1 MITGR
6 ANLDLEALLHQPAF
20 LAFNAQN
27 GIHGQIER
35 IARSGSET
43 RLTHY
48 SLTLVPSLAYLA
60 HRTQHRIFQHLTVQ
74 QIIEQVLEE
83 HGIFSDGYT
92 FAGFSDYPPRE
103 YCVQYGESD
112 LHFIQRLCFE
122 EGFHYYFR
130 HSPDSH
136 QLVFGDKQQAF
147 TPLKWPTPYV
157 PGSGM
162 VAEEPAIT
170 QFEMSL
176 RALER
181 HQAESCVVRGKS
193 DQPSLLS
200 GHFFILSD
208 HPLAECNVQW
218 LLTHITLE
226 GCQPQVLEAFASAST
241 FDFQGYRNSFDGT
254 LEIGT
259 YRAQKTY
266 AKSRTS
272 TQPAGFIGLKLS
284 LNPQQQAYLNEEINR
299 LRSGIK
305 GGYGEGNAA
314 PTLFKRGWLPLGL
327 MLWQAWGA
335 WDKQVGNKGS
345 RPSSCLGS
353 K

>member
-176 RALER
+176 
-181 HQAESCVVRGKS
+181 QART
-193 DQPSLLS
+193 
-200 GHFFILSD
+200 
-208 HPLAECNVQW
+208 N
-218 LLTHITLE
+218 
-226 GCQPQVLEAFASAST
+226 ST
-241 FDFQGYRNSFDGT
+241 FSRDYDFEKASRIVQADNLARSR
-254 LEIGT
+254 
-259 YRAQKTY
+259 RAH
-266 AKSRTS
+266 
-272 TQPAGFIGLKLS
+272 P
-284 LNPQQQAYLNEEINR
+284 
-299 LRSGIK
+299 
-305 GGYGEGNAA
+305 
-314 PTLFKRGWLPLGL
+314 
-327 MLWQAWGA
+327 
-335 WDKQVGNKGS
+335 
-345 RPSSCLGS
+345 
-353 K
+353 

>member
-1 MITGR
+1 
-6 ANLDLEALLHQPAF
+6 
-20 LAFNAQN
+20 
-27 GIHGQIER
+27 
-35 IARSGSET
+35 
-43 RLTHY
+43 
-48 SLTLVPSLAYLA
+48 
-60 HRTQHRIFQHLTVQ
+60 
-74 QIIEQVLEE
+74 
-83 HGIFSDGYT
+83 
-92 FAGFSDYPPRE
+92 
-103 YCVQYGESD
+103 
-112 LHFIQRLCFE
+112 
-122 EGFHYYFR
+122 
-130 HSPDSH
+130 
-136 QLVFGDKQQAF
+136 
-147 TPLKWPTPYV
+147 
-157 PGSGM
+157 M

-254 LEIGT
+254 PEIGT

-314 PTLFKRGWLPLGL
+314 PTLFKSGWLPLGL